1 MPKKHDSHEPENHER
16 WLVSYA
22 DFITLL
28 FAFFVVM
35 FASSQTDKARAKQVS
50 EAVEKALDDGRS
62 FSVPPAVAK
71 VLGGT
76 VDDKGQG
83 NAMMKGPG
91 GAKRAAKEAPPE
103 EVIELMPSLD
113 RLNKDLERE
122 IREGKL
128 EIRLEPRGLVI
139 SLRQSAF
146 FPSGGDALDP
156 STLPAMQKTGRSH
169 RRSSQFHPAR
179 GTHRFDPHPQRSI
192 QEQLGIIVR
201 ALHRGTRNADG
212 RLSFAARALL
222 GGRPRRYLSHRFQRY
237 AGGPRTQP
245 PRGHRHHERAES
257 ASGRNRSEGQTP
269 VTGNSSQS
277 PLSLDAEERRSFDS
291 VWLAAKKSKKTLKK
305 RTASSKRVL
314 HARQWRDSAK
324 AE

>member
-1 MPKKHDSHEPENHER
+1 MAKKHDSHEPENHER

-50 EAVEKALDDGRS
+50 EAVQKALDDGHS
-62 FSVPPAVAK
+62 FSVPTAVAK

-91 GAKRAAKEAPPE
+91 GVKRGIREAPAD

-113 RLNKDLERE
+113 RLNKELEKE
-122 IREGKL
+122 VREGKL
-128 EIRLEPRGLVI
+128 EIHLEPRGLVI

-156 STLPAMQKTGRSH
+156 STLPALEKMAHVIEVLPNSIQLEGHTDAIPIH
-169 RRSSQFHPAR
+169 NV
-179 GTHRFDPHPQRSI
+179 RFKSNWELSCARSI
-192 QEQLGIIVR
+192 AVLDTMCDTFQLPR
-201 ALHRGTRNADG
+201 ARFSVVGRADTFPIDSNDTPEG
-212 RLSFAARALL
+212 RA
-222 GGRPRRYLSHRFQRY
+222 
-237 AGGPRTQP
+237 
-245 PRGHRHHERAES
+245 
-257 ASGRNRSEGQTP
+257 RNRR
-269 VTGNSSQS
+269 VDIVIMN
-277 PLSLDAEERRSFDS
+277 A
-291 VWLAAKKSKKTLKK
+291 LKVRPDETAQKDK
-305 RTASSKRVL
+305 RP
-314 HARQWRDSAK
+314 
-324 AE
+324 